1 MLVLL
6 LIAACL
12 TSAQRPTRTVETK
25 HGRIKGTLLDIPSEG
40 GEGLRVEVYKG
51 IPFAAPPMGSLRF
64 MPPVTV
70 SPWRNIRSAT
80 EFGPVCPQL
89 LPDVRNES
97 TARAHMVEGR
107 VRNIK
112 RVLPLLR
119 NQSEDCLY
127 LNVYASISGPS
138 QLKPVLLFIH
148 GDSYNWGS
156 GNLYDASVLAAY
168 GKVVVVTLNY
178 RLGILG
184 FLNPNTDGRS
194 NHPSNLGILDQ
205 IAALHWVQENIES
218 FGGDRSSV
226 TLMGHGT
233 GAACVHFLM
242 TSEALPEGM
251 LFQRVIL
258 MSGSALSPWAVSRD
272 PARSTLR
279 IASSLNC
286 SADAQD
292 SPQNLLS
299 CLRSVPLYKLMRV
312 QVPQTSPF
320 RPVWGPSYDGVV
332 VHSFR
337 HRMRDYLEKMARY
350 ELLFSV
356 ATADALFALNH
367 KQLEYGME
375 TESRNILLSKYV
387 SANYELHQERDFF
400 SHRYGLHRLAESIT
414 SPKTGDYHSSLNT
427 RSWFSV
433 FEYQTK
439 TSNYKQRLGCAHG
452 EELSYVFGTPLRLN
466 PMGSGENE
474 ALKYSN
480 QEIQLSKFIMKYFSN
495 FATSGDPNKNDG
507 MLKDDRLALPKWD
520 RYDPKYKKYLQL
532 GLKPRMR
539 DHYRSQKM
547 ALWLN
552 LIPDLQA
559 AAADAEERRRSF
571 EHNMK
576 AVYQSEEEFLG
587 YRLYSELLPFVPNL
601 KNVEGVRTESST
613 PASSEVLDPSRT
625 NTTVMTHRESNVTSY
640 VLQKQNAP
648 TFHSYSTALTVYY
661 QRDRHRDSR
670 SRRCKSLGDSSSS
683 NSSSS
688 SGGPQNNNIVLG
700 NKPSMSSISQYIE
713 RGSDEALGVNYRSN
727 SSRRSSGNSIQTY
740 NITHPGRIMKSVLK
754 TAPGQ
759 HRSSVRTHRP
769 PPEFADVPSPPPP
782 VTSNAEM
789 SSFRTLPRNQT
800 FSGGGGGVSESG
812 GAHIFRVDSLK
823 KTSNNPCSNTG
834 GSGNNGI
841 TENSWNLGSVGT
853 RNPSMEELRV

>member
-1 MLVLL
+1 
-6 LIAACL
+6 
-12 TSAQRPTRTVETK
+12 
-25 HGRIKGTLLDIPSEG
+25 
-40 GEGLRVEVYKG
+40 
-51 IPFAAPPMGSLRF
+51 
-64 MPPVTV
+64 
-70 SPWRNIRSAT
+70 
-80 EFGPVCPQL
+80 
-89 LPDVRNES
+89 
-97 TARAHMVEGR
+97 
-107 VRNIK
+107 
-112 RVLPLLR
+112 
-119 NQSEDCLY
+119 
-127 LNVYASISGPS
+127 PS

-387 SANYELHQERDFF
+387 SANYELHQREIFSAIVTDYTDWQSPSHHPVSIRDKTLEALNDAQ
-400 SHRYGLHRLAESIT
+400 YLAPLVE
-414 SPKTGDYHSSLNT
+414 TGDYHSSLNT

-480 QEIQLSKFIMKYFSN
+480 QEIQLSKF
-495 FATSGDPNKNDG
+495 
-507 MLKDDRLALPKWD
+507 
-520 RYDPKYKKYLQL
+520 
-532 GLKPRMR
+532 
-539 DHYRSQKM
+539 
-547 ALWLN
+547 
-552 LIPDLQA
+552 
-559 AAADAEERRRSF
+559 
-571 EHNMK
+571 
-576 AVYQSEEEFLG
+576 
-587 YRLYSELLPFVPNL
+587 
-601 KNVEGVRTESST
+601 
-613 PASSEVLDPSRT
+613 
-625 NTTVMTHRESNVTSY
+625 
-640 VLQKQNAP
+640 
-648 TFHSYSTALTVYY
+648 
-661 QRDRHRDSR
+661 
-670 SRRCKSLGDSSSS
+670 
-683 NSSSS
+683 
-688 SGGPQNNNIVLG
+688 
-700 NKPSMSSISQYIE
+700 
-713 RGSDEALGVNYRSN
+713 
-727 SSRRSSGNSIQTY
+727 
-740 NITHPGRIMKSVLK
+740 
-754 TAPGQ
+754 
-759 HRSSVRTHRP
+759 
-769 PPEFADVPSPPPP
+769 
-782 VTSNAEM
+782 
-789 SSFRTLPRNQT
+789 
-800 FSGGGGGVSESG
+800 
-812 GAHIFRVDSLK
+812 
-823 KTSNNPCSNTG
+823 
-834 GSGNNGI
+834 
-841 TENSWNLGSVGT
+841 
-853 RNPSMEELRV
+853 